1 MSFFQ
6 LTFPNKAKTEIAE
19 ASVCKEIA
27 YRFMYSSN
35 GGSAKYDLSNP
46 ITQSI
51 TLIIMFNA
59 GSVYF
64 SLSNTPAL
72 IPL

>member
-6 LTFPNKAKTEIAE
+6 LTFPNKATTEIAE

-46 ITQSI
+46 ITQS
-51 TLIIMFNA
+51 THL
-59 GSVYF
+59 
-64 SLSNTPAL
+64 
-72 IPL
+72 